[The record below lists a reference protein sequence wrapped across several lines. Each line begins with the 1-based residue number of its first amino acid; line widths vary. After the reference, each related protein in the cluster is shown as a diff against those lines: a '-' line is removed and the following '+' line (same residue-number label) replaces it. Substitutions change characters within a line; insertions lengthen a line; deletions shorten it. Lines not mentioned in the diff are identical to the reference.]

1 MLETSLED
9 SRQQSD
15 PLPVQQIDLQSEADG
30 QFLKFELLEWYGTG
44 GGLQFFDINQGT
56 TQNTKSI

>member
-9 SRQQSD
+9 SRQQRD
-15 PLPVQQIDLQSEADG
+15 PLPVQEIDLQSKADG
-30 QFLKFELLEWYGTG
+30 QFLKFELLEWYGVG

-56 TQNTKSI
+56 TQNTKSV